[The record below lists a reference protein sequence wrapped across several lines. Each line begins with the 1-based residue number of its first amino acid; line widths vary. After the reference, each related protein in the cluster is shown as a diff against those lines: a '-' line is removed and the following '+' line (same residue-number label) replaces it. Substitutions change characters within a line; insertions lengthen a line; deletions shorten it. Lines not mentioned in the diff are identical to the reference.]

1 VIGKDM
7 FEKNSSHNDF
17 SFTLTMRQ
25 LSLAIAGL
33 LAFSFF
39 VFIGGYFLGQK
50 RAAEDFAYRA
60 DQDSL
65 ADQIYSSMC
74 VLYDPKEEEESESA
88 AEEADTSETE
98 SAGESSEPS
107 EVKDET
113 MQEVAAQP
121 VVAQKKYQAVLSGF
135 PATHLADAKQLI
147 ARLHTKGYSAELVEH
162 TSTHKKITKKWYQ
175 VVAKGAQAYLE
186 KSKSQLAKIAKIGH
200 LKEQSI
206 KIEPC
211 A

>member
-1 VIGKDM
+1 M
-7 FEKNSSHNDF
+7 FEKNSPHSDF

-39 VFIGGYFLGQK
+39 IFIGGYFLGQK

-74 VLYDPKEEEESESA
+74 VLYDPKEEEESESS
-88 AEEADTSETE
+88 EEAETSETE
-98 SAGESSEPS
+98 TAGETNEPA
-107 EVKDET
+107 EVKEDT
-113 MQEVAAQP
+113 VQESATEPPAS
-121 VVAQKKYQAVLSGF
+121 QKKYKAVLSGF
-135 PATHLADAKQLI
+135 PATHLADAKQLVT
-147 ARLHTKGYSAELVEH
+147 RLTHKGYPSELVER
-162 TSTHKKITKKWYQ
+162 TSSYKGKSKIWYQ
-175 VVAKGAQAYLE
+175 VITKSASREYLE
-186 KSKSQLAKIAKIGH
+186 KSKSQLAKIGYI
-200 LKEQSI
+200 KEQSI
-206 KIEPC
+206 KIEEC